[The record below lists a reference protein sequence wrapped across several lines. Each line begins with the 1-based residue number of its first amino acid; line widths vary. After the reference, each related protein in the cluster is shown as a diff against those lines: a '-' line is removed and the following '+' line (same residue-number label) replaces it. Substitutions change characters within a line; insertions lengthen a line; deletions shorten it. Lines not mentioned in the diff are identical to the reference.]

1 MAKKIKS
8 LEKETYEWR
17 SKYEKSTK
25 AMLEMATDKAAQDQ
39 YVGKASRQLTQLQK
53 LCRTLQVKIIKSL
66 IFPPLQIIKY
76 ST

>member
-25 AMLEMATDKAAQDQ
+25 AMLEMASDKTAQDQ

-53 LCRTLQVKIIKSL
+53 LCRTLQVSRLIQLVAII
-66 IFPPLQIIKY
+66 FR
-76 ST
+76 

>member
-25 AMLEMATDKAAQDQ
+25 AMLEMASDKTAQDQ

-53 LCRTLQVKIIKSL
+53 LCRTLQVNDSFVL
-66 IFPPLQIIKY
+66 TLLPL
-76 ST
+76 

>member
-25 AMLEMATDKAAQDQ
+25 AMLEMASDKTAQDQ

-53 LCRTLQVKIIKSL
+53 LCRTLQVNN
-66 IFPPLQIIKY
+66 
-76 ST
+76 STFCLDFVFIDRLL